1 MKKTLIAL
9 AVAGLSFNA
18 MAVNLNADKPAETTS
33 KYPKELAISAG
44 TVVADDT
51 AEQVLVKA
59 GVSLTTPYVR
69 FELTNAKFEEVPTL
83 ATDVNP
89 VTVPATPPTVEWVL
103 TAGGKGENY
112 AVFNKKLIAGGTANS
127 IIGETLTLSAAKG
140 LKLDTPSKVDVTYS
154 IHETA
159 SGAINK
165 TGALLTKSGTVLDFV
180 EALEVSA
187 KPAAVK
193 EIDLAP
199 ALVADKGKVFVTL
212 PGTNVATP
220 FIDLSVTTVAGLKK
234 QNGTAAALTDLI
246 ASGTW
251 TLTGD
256 FSARPAAAAAGVTGA
271 AFLTSDSKAVL
282 AAAAPAALTANTS
295 YNVGGSKLINGG
307 VYSADLTVVPAPGYV
322 FGSYKTANAVEIKK
336 NGSSTEIDLALNPVG
351 AYDNY
356 IRVTNKGSAAG
367 EVTFNVINDKGEVK
381 QTTLASVLGADKGLL
396 NVGASTTQINIK
408 DIADKAGFTAV
419 DGKLRLVIDTTIP
432 RKGDYNM
439 VVAQSYAANKTNGVL
454 TLLK

>member
-18 MAVNLNADKPAETTS
+18 MAINFTEAKPEDTTS
-33 KYPKELAISAG
+33 KYPKELAITAG
-44 TVVADDT
+44 TVLADT
-51 AEQVLVKA
+51 AAETVIVKA

-69 FELTNAKFEEVPTL
+69 FELANAKFEEVPTL
-83 ATDVNP
+83 ATSENNP
-89 VTVPATPPTVEWVL
+89 GPATVAWVL

-112 AVFNKKLIAGGTANS
+112 AVFNKKLVGGGTANS
-127 IIGETLTLSAAKG
+127 NIGEVLTLSATGG
-140 LKLDTPSKVDVTYS
+140 LKLDAAGKVDVAYS

-159 SGAINK
+159 QGAINK
-165 TGALLTKSGTVLDFV
+165 TGALLTKSGTQLEFV
-180 EALEVSA
+180 DSLEVSA
-187 KPAAVK
+187 KAATGLK

-199 ALVADKGKVFVTL
+199 TTASEKGKVFTDNATKL
-212 PGTNVATP
+212 TTP
-220 FIDLSVTTVAGLKK
+220 FIDLSVDKVAGLKK
-234 QNGTAAALTDLI
+234 RNGTAAALTDLI

-256 FSARPAAAAAGVTGA
+256 FSARSAAGVGGST
-271 AFLTSDSKAVL
+271 FVTTDSKAVL
-282 AAAAPAALTANTS
+282 AAAAPVDLSANTT
-295 YNVGGSKLINGG
+295 YNVAGTKLINGG
-307 VYSADLTVVPAPGYV
+307 VYSAELTVVPMAGYV
-322 FGSYKTANAVEIKK
+322 FGSYKTANAAEIKK

-351 AYDNY
+351 AYDNF
-356 IRVTNKGSAAG
+356 IRVTNKGNAAG
-367 EVTFNVINDKGEVK
+367 EVTFNVINDQGDVK
-381 QTTLASVLGADKGLL
+381 QTSLASVLGADKGLL
-396 NVGASTTQINIK
+396 AAGASTTQINIK

-432 RKGDYNM
+432 RADKEDM

>member
-18 MAVNLNADKPAETTS
+18 MAVNLNADKPADTTS

-51 AEQVLVKA
+51 VEQVLVKA

-69 FELTNAKFEEVPTL
+69 FELANAKFEEVPTL
-83 ATDVNP
+83 TTDNAV
-89 VTVPATPPTVEWVL
+89 TPPPASVDVEWVL

-112 AVFNKKLIAGGTANS
+112 AVFNKKLKAGGTANS
-127 IIGETLTLSAAKG
+127 IIGETLTLSAASG
-140 LKLDTPSKVDVTYS
+140 LKLETQSKVDVTYS

-159 SGAINK
+159 AGAINK

-180 EALEVSA
+180 DSLVVSA
-187 KPAAVK
+187 KPATGVK
-193 EIDLAP
+193 EIQLAP
-199 ALVADKGKVFVTL
+199 TTAANKGKVFTGPDAGKL
-212 PGTNVATP
+212 ETP
-220 FIDLSVTTVAGLKK
+220 FISLSVGTVTELKK
-234 QNGTAAALTDLI
+234 QDGSPAVLSDLI

-251 TLTGD
+251 TLSGD
-256 FSARPAAAAAGVTGA
+256 FSARKDADAVTGDFKA
-271 AFLTSDSKAVL
+271 TDSKAVL
-282 AAAAPAALTANTS
+282 ASALPAALTADTV
-295 YNVGGSKLINGG
+295 YKVGGTKLINGG
-307 VYSADLTVVPAPGYV
+307 VYGAELTVVPKTGYV

-336 NGSSTEIDLALNPVG
+336 NGSTTEIDLALNPVG

-356 IRVTNKGSAAG
+356 VRVTNKGSAAG
-367 EVTFNVINDKGEVK
+367 EVTFNVINDQGEVK

-396 NVGASTTQINIK
+396 NAGASTTQINIK

-432 RKGDYNM
+432 RKGYDNM

>member
-18 MAVNLNADKPAETTS
+18 MAVNLNADKPADTTS

-44 TVVADDT
+44 TVVADAA

-83 ATDVNP
+83 TTDANP
-89 VTVPATPPTVEWVL
+89 VTDPVTPPTVEWVL

-127 IIGETLTLSAAKG
+127 IIGETLTLSAASG
-140 LKLDTPSKVDVTYS
+140 LKLDTQSKVDVTYS

-187 KPAAVK
+187 KPADVK

-199 ALVADKGKVFVTL
+199 VVAAEKGKVFVAA
-212 PGTNVATP
+212 PGSKLATP
-220 FIDLSVTTVAGLKK
+220 FIDLSVTTVTGLKK
-234 QNGTAAALTDLI
+234 KNGTPANLTDLI

-271 AFLTSDSKAVL
+271 AFLTSDSNAVL
-282 AAAAPAALTANTS
+282 AAAAPAALTATTV
-295 YNVGGSKLINGG
+295 YNVGGTKLINGG
-307 VYSADLTVVPAPGYV
+307 VYSADLTVVPTAGYV

-336 NGSSTEIDLALNPVG
+336 NGSTTEIDLALNPVG

-396 NVGASTTQINIK
+396 DAGASTTQINIK

-432 RKGDYNM
+432 RKGDENM

>member
-44 TVVADDT
+44 TVVADGT

-199 ALVADKGKVFVTL
+199 ALVANKGKVFVTL

-246 ASGTW
+246 VSGTW

-256 FSARPAAAAAGVTGA
+256 FSARAAAGVTGA

-282 AAAAPAALTANTS
+282 AAAAPAALTANTF

>member
-18 MAVNLNADKPAETTS
+18 MAINFTVDKPAETTS
-33 KYPKELAISAG
+33 KYPKEMTIAAG
-44 TVVADDT
+44 TVLADAS
-51 AEQVLVKA
+51 AETVIVKA

-69 FELTNAKFEEVPTL
+69 FELANAKFEDIPSL
-83 ATDVNP
+83 ATD
-89 VTVPATPPTVEWVL
+89 AGADFEWVL

-112 AVFNKKLIAGGTANS
+112 AVFNKKLKAGGTANS
-127 IIGETLTLSAAKG
+127 IIGEVLTLSATKG
-140 LKLDTPSKVDVTYS
+140 LKLDAAGKVDVTYS

-159 SGAINK
+159 AGAINK
-165 TGALLTKSGTVLDFV
+165 TGALLTKSGTQLDFV
-180 EALEVSA
+180 DSLEVVA
-187 KPAAVK
+187 KPASGVLD
-193 EIDLAP
+193 IDLA
-199 ALVADKGKVFVTL
+199 ADAAKKGKVFVGDKTQ
-212 PGTNVATP
+212 TP
-220 FIDLSVTTVAGLKK
+220 FVSLSVDTVDNLKK
-234 QNGTAAALTDLI
+234 QDGSAADITDLI
-246 ASGTW
+246 TNGTW

-256 FSARPAAAAAGVTGA
+256 FSARKDADAVSGSFKAT
-271 AFLTSDSKAVL
+271 DSKAVL
-282 AAAAPAALTANTS
+282 AAAAPAALTIATATYDVS
-295 YNVGGSKLINGG
+295 GAKLINGG
-307 VYSADLTVVPAPGYV
+307 VYGAELSLVPKSGYV
-322 FGSYKTANAVEIKK
+322 FGTYKFANAVEIKK

-356 IRVTNKGSAAG
+356 IRVTNKGNAAG
-367 EVTFNVINDKGEVK
+367 EVTFNVINDQGEVK

-396 NVGASTTQINIK
+396 NAGASTTQINIK

-432 RKGDYNM
+432 RKGDDNM

>member
-18 MAVNLNADKPAETTS
+18 MAIDFTQTKPEDTTS
-33 KYPKELAISAG
+33 KYSKELAIAAG
-44 TVVADDT
+44 AVLADTT
-51 AEQVLVKA
+51 AETVIVKA

-69 FELTNAKFEEVPTL
+69 FELANAKFEEVPTL
-83 ATDVNP
+83 DTDNALNP
-89 VTVPATPPTVEWVL
+89 PGPVDVEWVL

-112 AVFNKKLIAGGTANS
+112 AVFNKKLKAGGTANS
-127 IIGETLTLSAAKG
+127 IIGEVLTLSAVDG
-140 LKLDTPSKVDVTYS
+140 LKLDAAGKVDVTYS

-159 SGAINK
+159 AGAINK
-165 TGALLTKSGTVLDFV
+165 TGALLTKSGTQLDFV
-180 EALEVSA
+180 DSLVVVA
-187 KPAAVK
+187 KPAAGVLD
-193 EIDLAP
+193 IDLA
-199 ALVADKGKVFVTL
+199 ADAVKKGKYFVGDVKQTPFVSL
-212 PGTNVATP
+212 SVATVT
-220 FIDLSVTTVAGLKK
+220 DLKQ
-234 QNGTAAALTDLI
+234 QNGSPAAIADLI
-246 ASGTW
+246 TNGTW

-256 FSARPAAAAAGVTGA
+256 FTARKDASAVSGGFKAT
-271 AFLTSDSKAVL
+271 DSKAVL
-282 AAAAPAALTANTS
+282 SAVAPNLLTVATS
-295 YNVGGSKLINGG
+295 TYDVVGTKLINGG
-307 VYSADLTVVPAPGYV
+307 VYGAELSLVPKSGYV
-322 FGSYKTANAVEIKK
+322 FGTYKFANAVEIKK

-351 AYDNY
+351 AYDNF

-396 NVGASTTQINIK
+396 AAGASTTQINIK

-432 RKGDYNM
+432 RSSNGLSDLDM
-439 VVAQSYAANKTNGVL
+439 VAAQSYAANKTNGVL

>member
-18 MAVNLNADKPAETTS
+18 MAIDFTQTKPEDTTS
-33 KYPKELAISAG
+33 KYPKELAVTAG
-44 TVVADDT
+44 TVLADAT
-51 AEQVLVKA
+51 AETVIVKA

-69 FELTNAKFEEVPTL
+69 FELANAKFVEVPTL
-83 ATDVNP
+83 RTDANANP
-89 VTVPATPPTVEWVL
+89 LNPTVEWVL

-112 AVFNKKLIAGGTANS
+112 AVFNKKLVAGGTANS
-127 IIGETLTLSAAKG
+127 IIGEVLTLSATDG
-140 LKLDTPSKVDVTYS
+140 LKLDAAGKVDVTYT

-165 TGALLTKSGTVLDFV
+165 TGALLTKAGTQLDFV
-180 EALEVSA
+180 DSLVVSA
-187 KPAAVK
+187 KPETGVK

-199 ALVADKGKVFVTL
+199 ALVADKAKVFTVGATSKL
-212 PGTNVATP
+212 DTP
-220 FIDLSVTTVAGLKK
+220 FISLSVDKVNDLKR
-234 QNGTAAALTDLI
+234 QDGRPADLTDLI

-256 FSARPAAAAAGVTGA
+256 FSARGRTGVTGA
-271 AFLTSDSKAVL
+271 AFVTTDSKAVL
-282 AAAAPAALTANTS
+282 AAATPAALTANTT
-295 YNVGGSKLINGG
+295 YNVGGTKLINGG
-307 VYSADLTVVPAPGYV
+307 VYGAELTVVPKTGYV
-322 FGSYKTANAVEIKK
+322 FGSYKTANAVDIKK

-356 IRVTNKGSAAG
+356 VRVTNKGSAAG
-367 EVTFNVINDKGEVK
+367 EVTFNVINDQGEVK

-396 NVGASTTQINIK
+396 AAGASTTQIHIK
-408 DIADKAGFTAV
+408 DIAEKAGFAAV

-432 RKGDYNM
+432 RSNANDM

>member
-18 MAVNLNADKPAETTS
+18 MAINFTVDKPAETTS
-33 KYPKELAISAG
+33 KYPKEMTIAAG
-44 TVVADDT
+44 TVLADAVAS
-51 AEQVLVKA
+51 AETVIVKA

-69 FELTNAKFEEVPTL
+69 FELANAKFEDIPSL
-83 ATDVNP
+83 KTDAGVDF
-89 VTVPATPPTVEWVL
+89 EWVL

-112 AVFNKKLIAGGTANS
+112 AVFNKKLKAGGTANS
-127 IIGETLTLSAAKG
+127 IIGEVLTLSATKG
-140 LKLDTPSKVDVTYS
+140 LKLDAAGKVDVTYS

-159 SGAINK
+159 AGAINK
-165 TGALLTKSGTVLDFV
+165 TGALLTKSGTQLDFV
-180 EALEVSA
+180 DSLEVVA
-187 KPAAVK
+187 KPASGVLD
-193 EIDLAP
+193 IDLA
-199 ALVADKGKVFVTL
+199 ADAAKKGKVFVDDKTQ
-212 PGTNVATP
+212 TP
-220 FIDLSVTTVAGLKK
+220 FVSLSVDTVDDLKK
-234 QNGTAAALTDLI
+234 QDGSPANITDLI
-246 ASGTW
+246 TNGTW

-256 FSARPAAAAAGVTGA
+256 FSARKNVDAVSGGFKAT
-271 AFLTSDSKAVL
+271 DSKAVL
-282 AAAAPAALTANTS
+282 ASAAPAALTIATATYDVS
-295 YNVGGSKLINGG
+295 GSKLINGG
-307 VYSADLTVVPAPGYV
+307 VYGAELSLVPKSGYV
-322 FGSYKTANAVEIKK
+322 FGTYKFANAVEIKK

-356 IRVTNKGSAAG
+356 IRVTNKGNAAG

-396 NVGASTTQINIK
+396 NAGASTTQINIK

-432 RKGDYNM
+432 RADKQDM

>member
-18 MAVNLNADKPAETTS
+18 MAVNLNADKPADTTS

-44 TVVADDT
+44 TVVADAT

-69 FELTNAKFEEVPTL
+69 FELANAKFEDVPAL
-83 ATDVNP
+83 ATD
-89 VTVPATPPTVEWVL
+89 AGADFEWVL

-112 AVFNKKLIAGGTANS
+112 AVFNKKLKAGGTANS
-127 IIGETLTLSAAKG
+127 IIGEVLTLSAAKG
-140 LKLDTPSKVDVTYS
+140 LKLETQSKVDVTYS

-159 SGAINK
+159 AGAINK

-180 EALEVSA
+180 DSLVVSA
-187 KPAAVK
+187 KPATGVK
-193 EIDLAP
+193 EIELAP
-199 ALVADKGKVFVTL
+199 TTATDKGKIFT
-212 PGTNVATP
+212 GDVAKKLETP
-220 FIDLSVTTVAGLKK
+220 FISLSVDTVTDLKK
-234 QNGTAAALTDLI
+234 QDGTDAALSDLI

-251 TLTGD
+251 TLSGD
-256 FSARPAAAAAGVTGA
+256 FSARKDVDAVTGGFKA
-271 AFLTSDSKAVL
+271 TDSKAVL
-282 AAAAPAALTANTS
+282 ASAAPDDLTADTV
-295 YNVGGSKLINGG
+295 YNVGGTKLINGG
-307 VYSADLTVVPAPGYV
+307 VYGAELTVVPKTGYV

-356 IRVTNKGSAAG
+356 VRVTNKGSAAG
-367 EVTFNVINDKGEVK
+367 EVTFNVINDQGEVK
-381 QTTLASVLGADKGLL
+381 QTTLASVLGADKGMLAA
-396 NVGASTTQINIK
+396 GASTTQINIK

-432 RKGDYNM
+432 RKGEDSM